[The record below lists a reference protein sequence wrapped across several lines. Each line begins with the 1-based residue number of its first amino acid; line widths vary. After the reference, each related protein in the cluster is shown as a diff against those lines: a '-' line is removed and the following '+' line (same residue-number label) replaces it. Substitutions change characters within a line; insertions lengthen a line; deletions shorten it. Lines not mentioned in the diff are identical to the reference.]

1 VKIYSYSY
9 DASYDPAIP
18 VVDVRIVAPESGASA
33 EALAAIVD
41 SGADGTAVPEHLLD
55 EIGALSIGRGVMS
68 GIWGDRRPV
77 KIYLIRLEIGPF
89 VLPGIHV
96 AGVPDPV
103 GFVLGRNVLNH
114 MVLTLNGIASTTEIG
129 SE

>member
-1 VKIYSYSY
+1 
-9 DASYDPAIP
+9 
-18 VVDVRIVAPESGASA
+18 
-33 EALAAIVD
+33 
-41 SGADGTAVPEHLLD
+41 
-55 EIGALSIGRGVMS
+55 MS